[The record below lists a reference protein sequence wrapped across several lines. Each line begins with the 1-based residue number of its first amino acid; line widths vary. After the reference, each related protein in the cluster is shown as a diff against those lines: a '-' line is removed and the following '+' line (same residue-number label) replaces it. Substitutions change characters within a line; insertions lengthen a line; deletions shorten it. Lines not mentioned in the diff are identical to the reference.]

1 MEEGTIDE
9 SWSGLAIF
17 YSQLLMCIIVYM
29 TIMKELN
36 FYTVPVKNKY
46 GKYPAKTY
54 KLATNQ
60 YSKYEI

>member
-17 YSQLLMCIIVYM
+17 YSQLLMCI

-36 FYTVPVKNKY
+36 FYTVKNKCD
-46 GKYPAKTY
+46 KYPAKTDQ
-54 KLATNQ
+54 T
-60 YSKYEI
+60 EPIIV